1 MTEVI
6 QLYTD
11 ELPSP
16 ELFQQ
21 ELESGKTRYLS
32 ESNSELPSICAKA
45 SWANILT
52 ASMLHGLY
60 RIHQTMSRET
70 VYTSVDGMAAATVA
84 VDQSSIKRKD

>member
-1 MTEVI
+1 MSY
-6 QLYTD
+6 LHLSYFSKN
-11 ELPSP
+11 LKA
-16 ELFQQ
+16 
-21 ELESGKTRYLS
+21 GKQDSYLS
-32 ESNSELPSICAKA
+32 KSNSELPSICAKA

-52 ASMLHGLY
+52 ANMLHGLY